1 MHILIAIDGY
11 RASTRMLIGG
21 KKMERQEPAPMVE
34 IRRDWVNDRW
44 VYVGLGA
51 HSPEIPF
58 GAEAEAQLVVSYLKA
73 KANGRL
79 RIKVDLS

>member
-1 MHILIAIDGY
+1 
-11 RASTRMLIGG
+11 
-21 KKMERQEPAPMVE
+21 MEQQEPAPMVE

-58 GAEAEAQLVVSYLKA
+58 RAKAEAQEVVSYLKA
-73 KANGRL
+73 KANGKL
-79 RIKVDLS
+79 RVKVDLS

>member
-1 MHILIAIDGY
+1 
-11 RASTRMLIGG
+11 
-21 KKMERQEPAPMVE
+21 MEQQEPAPMVE
-34 IRRDWVNDRW
+34 IRRDWVNDCW

-58 GAEAEAQLVVSYLKA
+58 RAETEAQLVVSYLKG

-79 RIKVDLS
+79 EVRVDLG

>member
-1 MHILIAIDGY
+1 
-11 RASTRMLIGG
+11 
-21 KKMERQEPAPMVE
+21 MVE

>member
-1 MHILIAIDGY
+1 
-11 RASTRMLIGG
+11 
-21 KKMERQEPAPMVE
+21 MEQQEAVPMVE
-34 IRRDWVNDRW
+34 IRRDWINDRW

-58 GAEAEAQLVVSYLKA
+58 AAGADAQSVVSYLKA

-79 RIKVDLS
+79 RVKVDLS

>member
-1 MHILIAIDGY
+1 
-11 RASTRMLIGG
+11 
-21 KKMERQEPAPMVE
+21 MEQQEPAPMVE
-34 IRRDWVNDRW
+34 IRRDWINDRW

-58 GAEAEAQLVVSYLKA
+58 GAEAEAQEVVSYLKA

-79 RIKVDLS
+79 RVKVDLS

>member
-1 MHILIAIDGY
+1 
-11 RASTRMLIGG
+11 
-21 KKMERQEPAPMVE
+21 MEQHEPAPMVE

-51 HSPEIPF
+51 HSSEIPF
-58 GAEAEAQLVVSYLKA
+58 GAEAEAQEVLSYLKA

-79 RIKVDLS
+79 RVTVDLS

>member
-1 MHILIAIDGY
+1 MSHERLVVVLLQIAK
-11 RASTRMLIGG
+11 RGG
-21 KKMERQEPAPMVE
+21 QQMEQQEAAPMVE
-34 IRRDWVNDRW
+34 IRRDWENGRW

-73 KANGRL
+73 KANGRI
-79 RIKVDLS
+79 RVKVDLS